1 MKTKTSATLFLALT
15 FLLGGVAG
23 AVSQYLYSSRASA
36 ARRPPRPPGPQEI
49 VDQMAQ
55 DLKLD
60 AGQKEQV
67 KSIISESRE
76 KYHRLSQQF
85 RPNYDAIR
93 QETRQQIRA
102 ILRED
107 QRSRFEEIVKEMDA
121 RFRERSR
128 RGDREPK

>member
-23 AVSQYLYSSRASA
+23 AVSEYLYSSRASA
-36 ARRPPRPPGPQEI
+36 ARRPARPPGPQAI

-60 AGQKEQV
+60 AAQKEQI
-67 KSIISESRE
+67 KSIISDSRE

-93 QETRQQIRA
+93 QETHRQIRGV
-102 ILRED
+102 LRED
-107 QRSRFEEIVKEMDA
+107 QSTRFEEIVREMDA
-121 RFRERSR
+121 RFRERSH

>member
-1 MKTKTSATLFLALT
+1 MKTRTSATLFLALT
-15 FLLGGVAG
+15 FLLGGMTG
-23 AVSQYLYSSRASA
+23 AVSEYLYSTRVSA
-36 ARRPPRPPGPQEI
+36 ARRPARPPGPQAI

-60 AGQKEQV
+60 AAQKEQI
-67 KSIISESRE
+67 KTIIGESRE

-102 ILRED
+102 VLRED
-107 QRSRFEEIVKEMDA
+107 QLTRFEEIVKEMDA

-128 RGDREPK
+128 RDDREPK